1 MNSQQEMGYVQK
13 TIFTRAANPSEMMLT
28 TTWPVWVYR
37 LEWLAV
43 GVLSAGS
50 LMLFLLAFML
60 E

>member
-1 MNSQQEMGYVQK
+1 MFRKQSLPGQPTQ
-13 TIFTRAANPSEMMLT
+13 SEMMLT
-28 TTWPVWVYR
+28 TRWPTWVYR